1 MWLFYEKSRRE
12 CGHFIAPRFV
22 ITSVRDTV
30 EPSATIGPP
39 TSLHQ
44 PIAAR
49 RSGPTLP
56 RLDCSVA
63 QLTEPPPAVAAAA
76 VPLLTPLSESSGGAR
91 SLTDLHKDLDTIF
104 TGNTPP
110 KFKSTHTSTPG
121 IGSKTRKTEQLTP
134 QLNASSSAA
143 AGLLSPCMPA
153 MSRIKSL
160 SRMSLLD
167 VPSSGGSRNSGG
179 GGGDPLLDMYHT
191 VSGDLMSA
199 SRPAIPFA
207 RITTTN
213 RPRQQQEVPEA
224 TKAAPPARKAERWD
238 GGDTEWDCLQ
248 GLSEEVWRVSA
259 PVCVGGAVLSPCGAR
274 HSTLSLLYAPNP
286 HPSLSVACPLLG
298 CTYTYYTLVLFYRS

>member
-12 CGHFIAPRFV
+12 SGHFIAPRFV

-63 QLTEPPPAVAAAA
+63 QLTEPPPPAAA
-76 VPLLTPLSESSGGAR
+76 VPLLTPLSESSGAR

-104 TGNTPP
+104 TSNTPP
-110 KFKSTHTSTPG
+110 KFKSTPNSTPG

-134 QLNASSSAA
+134 QFIASSSSAA

-167 VPSSGGSRNSGG
+167 VPPNSGGRNSGGRNSGG
-179 GGGDPLLDMYHT
+179 GGGDSLLDMYHT

-213 RPRQQQEVPEA
+213 RPRQQQELVPEPA
-224 TKAAPPARKAERWD
+224 KVAPSAAKAERWD
-238 GGDTEWDCLQ
+238 GGGDTEWDSLQ

-274 HSTLSLLYAPNP
+274 HSTLSPLYAPNP

-298 CTYTYYTLVLFYRS
+298 CTYTY